1 MENGSVMSGQIAGLV
16 TKEQTA
22 KEIIEELYSE
32 YTNIMKN
39 AIKVM
44 R

>member
-16 TKEQTA
+16 NKEQTA

-32 YTNIMKN
+32 YSTIMKD
-39 AIKVM
+39 AVKFM